1 MKMIITVLVLG
12 FPVALVMA
20 WAYELTPEGLRRES
34 EVGHGQSSAQV
45 NTSKLDRTIT
55 VALILAVAYFS
66 YDKFIL
72 DPRRDTAMLESAS
85 QQSAV
90 VKPQVD
96 PAPLDQ
102 ASSIAVLPFVNM
114 SGEVGNEYF
123 SEGLSEELLNLLVKI
138 PELRVAARTSSFSYK
153 GKDTKIAQ
161 IGQELGV
168 THVLEG
174 SVRKSGDQLRI
185 TAQLIKTDDGFHLWS
200 QTYDRTLDN
209 IFQIQD
215 EIATAVV
222 NELKITLLGAIPVPQ
237 ETEAE
242 VYSLYLQGKYLMTP
256 PKGSEEELENAVS
269 AFKQALVIDPDY
281 APAWTGLSWAYEY
294 QTRKKI
300 LPFTQ
305 GVKLSRETAE
315 MALAIDD
322 NMALA
327 WSTLSYLKKKYDW
340 DWDGAKTAMDKALQ
354 LEPNNVDVL
363 LGTGS
368 VASTLGLLDMSIELF
383 ERAVTL
389 DPLSLVALGSLG
401 LRYSIR
407 GRYDEALAM
416 YQRVLVLDPQNP
428 WALEAIAE
436 IYLRQGNPERALTEI
451 NKLPY
456 SHKLNSLKA
465 ETLFTMGREK
475 ESRALTSDFLDT
487 PAQEHPFP
495 KAIIYAWRGEN
506 DSAFESL
513 EFAFEQR
520 HRGLVHILTT
530 DAFHHLEDDPRYPV
544 FLEKLGLLEAW
555 KTMQNSTR

>member
-1 MKMIITVLVLG
+1 
-12 FPVALVMA
+12 
-20 WAYELTPEGLRRES
+20 
-34 EVGHGQSSAQV
+34 
-45 NTSKLDRTIT
+45 
-55 VALILAVAYFS
+55 
-66 YDKFIL
+66 
-72 DPRRDTAMLESAS
+72 MLESAS
-85 QQSAV
+85 RQSAV
-90 VKPQVD
+90 VEPQVD

-114 SGEVGNEYF
+114 SDDAGNEYF
-123 SEGLSEELLNLLVKI
+123 SDGLSEELLNLLVKI
-138 PELRVAARTSSFSYK
+138 PELRVVARTSSFSYK

-174 SVRKSGDQLRI
+174 SVRKSGNQIRI
-185 TAQLIKTDDGFHLWS
+185 TAQLIKADDGFHLWS

-222 NELKITLLGAIPVPQ
+222 NELKITLLGAIPVPR
-237 ETEAE
+237 ETEPE

-256 PKGSEEELENAVS
+256 PKGSKDELENAVS

-294 QTRKKI
+294 QTRMNVYPHTLGI
-300 LPFTQ
+300 E
-305 GVKLSRETAE
+305 LSREAAD

-322 NMALA
+322 SLALA
-327 WSTLSYLKKKYDW
+327 WSTLSYLRKKYDW

-389 DPLSLVALGSLG
+389 DPLGLVGLGGLG
-401 LRYSIR
+401 MRYTTR

-416 YQRVLVLDPQNP
+416 YQRVLVLDPQSP
-428 WALEAIAE
+428 WALGAIAE
-436 IYLRQGNPERALTEI
+436 IYLRQANPERALAEI

-456 SHKLNSLKA
+456 SHRLNSLKA
-465 ETLFTMGREK
+465 ETLFILGQEK
-475 ESRALTSDFLDT
+475 ESRALTREFLNG
-487 PAQEHPFP
+487 PAHVSPYA
-495 KAIIYAWRGEN
+495 KAKIYAWRGEN
-506 DSAFESL
+506 DSAFEFL
-513 EFAFEQR
+513 ELAFEQ
-520 HRGLVHILTT
+520 HSSLHNILLVN
-530 DAFHHLEDDPRYPV
+530 AFHHLEDDPRYPV

-555 KTMQNSTR
+555 KTMPNSAG